1 MSNNVKKSYICA
13 TLAAAVAS
21 VILVLIAIFRPSCRF
36 YRLDNVIITAIVC
49 FTCITIVYIVCY
61 LIYVIHTNNNKKL
74 TDGEP
79 EATKKLTPEEAELL
93 REIKEAF
100 SSNKCA
106 NRCKKAIKATV
117 YKKTYKDQE

>member
-1 MSNNVKKSYICA
+1 MSNNEKKFYIGA
-13 TLAAAVAS
+13 TLAAVAS
-21 VILVLIAIFRPSCRF
+21 VILVLIAILCHSCRF
-36 YRLDNVIITAIVC
+36 YRRENVIITAIIC

-106 NRCKKAIKATV
+106 NRCKKTIKVTV
-117 YKKTYKDQE
+117 CKKTYKDQE